1 MIPKLDSVALLSI
14 NDVDVN
20 GAFPD
25 ESKILVNNLTQE
37 QLGEIAVIACEKLFR
52 FVSDSFWADFND
64 AILEAT
70 MDVLDLDFDE
80 EYKIK
85 EK

>member
-1 MIPKLDSVALLSI
+1 MRPKLDAVALLSI
-14 NDVDVN
+14 NDVDVS

-25 ESKILVNNLTQE
+25 ESKNLVENLTQE
-37 QLGEIAVIACEKLFR
+37 QLGEIAVIAYEKLFQYI
-52 FVSDSFWADFND
+52 SDSFWADFND

-85 EK
+85 DK

>member
-1 MIPKLDSVALLSI
+1 MRPKLDAVALLSI
-14 NDVDVN
+14 NDVDVR

-25 ESKILVNNLTQE
+25 ESKNLVENLTQE
-37 QLGEIAVIACEKLFR
+37 QLGEIAVIAYEKLFQYI
-52 FVSDSFWADFND
+52 SDSFWADFHD

-85 EK
+85 DK